1 MASQTPAV
9 SDAFEIEEATIAEL
23 QQVLGQNQLTASTLV
38 DYYLA
43 RIERLDPQLK
53 AILSL
58 NPQAKAQAAALDAE
72 RESGTLRG
80 PLHGIPLIVKDNID
94 TAQMPTTGGCRAL
107 AAMQPPDDAFVV
119 TQLRQAGAI
128 ILGKANLHE
137 LACSGETISGLGGQT
152 CNPYNLDY
160 TPGGSSGGTAVA
172 IAANLATAGLGSDT
186 INSVRSPASAC
197 NIVGLRPT
205 AGLISRDGLIPVA
218 LSQDAIGPM
227 GRTVTD
233 VAVLLDAIAI
243 DDPNDPMTARSA
255 GRQNSGYQAALSK
268 EDLKDNGLS
277 GRRLGIIRSLFG
289 QDAHH
294 QGVNKLMDN
303 AFSTLGELGAHCI
316 EIAVNID
323 IENLINELSV
333 TLWEGKLHL
342 NQYLEDLGAAAPVQS
357 LKALLE
363 SKQVHPSIR
372 PMLQKCQGVNSP
384 LGNSEYWQ
392 RLYPRRAEL
401 RSFLTQIFQQYR
413 LDALV
418 YPHQKQ
424 VVATIGERQKERNG
438 FLAAASGFP
447 ALTVPAGF
455 TPSGLPAGLE
465 LMAMPFQEARLLKM
479 AYVYEQKT
487 QWRRRPGL

>member
-1 MASQTPAV
+1 M
-9 SDAFEIEEATIAEL
+9 SDAFDIEEATIAEL
-23 QQVLGQNQLTASTLV
+23 QQVLEQKQLSASTLV

-43 RIERLDPQLK
+43 RIKRLDPQLK
-53 AILSL
+53 ALLSL
-58 NPQAKAQAAALDAE
+58 NPQAKSEATALDTE
-72 RESGTLRG
+72 RASGALRG
-80 PLHGIPLIVKDNID
+80 PLHGIPIIVKDNID
-94 TAQMPTTGGCRAL
+94 TAQMPTTGGCQAL
-107 AAMQPPDDAFVV
+107 AAMQPPDDAFVI

-128 ILGKANLHE
+128 VLGKANLHE
-137 LACSGETISGLGGQT
+137 LAYSGETVSGLGGQT
-152 CNPYNLDY
+152 CNPYNLEY
-160 TPGGSSGGTAVA
+160 TPGGSSGGTAAA
-172 IAANLATAGLGSDT
+172 IAANLATVGLGTDT
-186 INSVRSPASAC
+186 VNSVRSPASAC
-197 NIVGLRPT
+197 NLVGLRPT

-218 LSQDAIGPM
+218 LSQDVIGPM

-233 VAVLLDAIAI
+233 VAILLDAIAV

-255 GRQNSGYQAALSK
+255 GQTNRGYQAALSA
-268 EDLKDNGLS
+268 ENLKAHNLG
-277 GRRLGIIRSLFG
+277 GVRLGIIRSLFG
-289 QDAHH
+289 QDSHH
-294 QGVNKLMDN
+294 QSVNQLMDN
-303 AFSTLGELGAHCI
+303 ALTTLGELGAQCM

-323 IENLINELSV
+323 IDNLIEELSV

-342 NQYLEDLGAAAPVQS
+342 NQYLQNLGTAAPVQS

-363 SKQVHPSIR
+363 SKQVHPSIH
-372 PMLQKCQGVNSP
+372 PMLKKREGVNSP

-401 RSFLTQIFQQYR
+401 RSLLIHLFQQYQ

-424 VVATIGERQKERNG
+424 VVAPIGKPQKGRNG

-455 TPSGLPAGLE
+455 VPGGLPVGLE
-465 LMAMPFQEARLLKM
+465 FMAMPFQEPRLLQL

-487 QWRRRPGL
+487 QWRRRPEL